1 MPDTTGHDATQRDE
15 RYTLTLRELEAA
27 VAAAGVVMSRRQLM
41 RHCAAGTFAAQ
52 KFPATNNLEEWF
64 IVPASV
70 DKGIADIKALQEL
83 RARRDAT
90 RPDMTGHVQ
99 PLPPLQNENDTT
111 GHNASRPDASDPN
124 LQGGQGASQP
134 DMTRR
139 DASDLD
145 IFEHP
150 YVKRLE
156 SEIDKWQEKYQA
168 QVHRTEE
175 IQLKH
180 QERLIE
186 LQRMIT
192 IGQSKTLADFML
204 QAKNW
209 IVGPDS
215 VEPSA
220 TSAED
225 NSRPAAT
232 A

>member
-15 RYTLTLRELEAA
+15 RYTMTLRELEAA

-70 DKGIADIKALQEL
+70 DKGIADIRALQEL
-83 RARRDAT
+83 RARRDAA
-90 RPDMTGHVQ
+90 RP
-99 PLPPLQNENDTT
+99 DTT
-111 GHNASRPDASDPN
+111 GHVEPLAPIQNHSDGNSHDLSRPDTSDQSP
-124 LQGGQGASQP
+124 QGGRGASQA

-139 DASDLD
+139 DASDLA

-150 YVKRLE
+150 YVKRLV
-156 SEIDKWQEKYQA
+156 SEIDRWQGKYQA

-180 QERLIE
+180 QERLID

-209 IVGPDS
+209 IVGAES
-215 VEPSA
+215 AEPSSP
-220 TSAED
+220 SAED